1 MDRQKP
7 TTTVRHHDDFSKA
20 LIESTAAYLGGVKQV
35 SEEGIPTLPKK
46 ENTDTIT
53 KKDPKAGAGAADPAV
68 DLRTGSGIKQSHG
81 ATIRNTT
88 ILAKEEKC
96 KECKKDPCSCDEKE
110 DKMEESCGSGHSEMK
125 KEKKEKKEKEETM
138 KEAFNLMVDN
148 IHYVFE
154 KKNEEGKEQG
164 ADGKACW
171 KGYKYAG
178 TKNGKDKCVKEEI
191 GVIELDEK
199 APPGEKY
206 ERMVKHIKKG
216 YSKGGVSEKEKSI
229 AYATAWK
236 EKNKMKKEDVD
247 ITEKKLDP
255 VGKEDKD
262 IDNDGDHDKSDKYL
276 AARRGKVSKIIA
288 AKKKMAKS
296 LVATA
301 LSSQPLTRLLL

>member
-7 TTTVRHHDDFSKA
+7 TTTVRHHDDFSRA
-20 LIESTAAYLGGVKQV
+20 LIDTTAAYLGGVKQV
-35 SEEGIPTLPKK
+35 AEEGIPTLPKK
-46 ENTDTIT
+46 ENTDEVK
-53 KKDPKAGAGAADPAV
+53 KKDPKAGASAPDPAV

-110 DKMEESCGSGHSEMK
+110 EKMEESCGSGHSEMK

-191 GVIELDEK
+191 GVVELDEK

-236 EKNKMKKEDVD
+236 EKNKMKKEE
-247 ITEKKLDP
+247 IEISEKLDP

-276 AARRGKVSKIIA
+276 AARRGKVSKILA
-288 AKKKMAKS
+288 AKKKMKEEMEI
-296 LVATA
+296 
-301 LSSQPLTRLLL
+301 RKEIEEEKK